1 MSGPAGFTITKT
13 YKIDGGLW
21 TKGKRDIADVI
32 TVGGMDLAPLSYNNR
47 NLVPLLIRNGTNS
60 RGRPER
66 WPQGLL
72 TELKKARNDH
82 VDALIKEHLRA
93 GDPMCEADAQVSSQT
108 EKERIV
114 LFHNAGV
121 PHVITLSMPAFSTD
135 SGERVEPLN
144 LTILS
149 THKKHKQVH
158 VQLTSANFTWLAY
171 ACHRTYAHDEPMYDS
186 EDESERIESYRHMI
200 PPKVHLG
207 INPRT
212 KQSWFLRCYS
222 KRKMKQ
228 VTFNYSLDDT
238 DDDIKTRLEV
248 ALTNLHKKAGIETV

>member
-21 TKGKRDIADVI
+21 NKGKREVADVI
-32 TVGGMDLAPLSYNNR
+32 TVGGMDFAPLSYNNR
-47 NLVPLLIRNGTNS
+47 NLVPLMIRNGTNS

-66 WPQGLL
+66 WPQGML
-72 TELKKARNDH
+72 TDLKNARNGH
-82 VDALIKEHLRA
+82 VDSLIKKLLRA

-121 PHVITLSMPAFSTD
+121 PQVITLAMPAFSTD
-135 SGERVEPLN
+135 SGEPVEPFN

-171 ACHRTYAHDEPMYDS
+171 ACHRTYAQDEPMYDS
-186 EDESERIESYRHMI
+186 EDENERIESYRHMI

-207 INPRT
+207 VNP
-212 KQSWFLRCYS
+212 KVI
-222 KRKMKQ
+222 M
-228 VTFNYSLDDT
+228 VPSLLCQAQD
-238 DDDIKTRLEV
+238 E
-248 ALTNLHKKAGIETV
+248 AGHIQLFAG